1 MTKARQLADLGNAY
15 DDGALSNRN
24 LIINGAMQVAQR
36 GTSQTNVS
44 TFGVKTVDRWKSGPN
59 SFGIYTN
66 TQDTNAPAGFG
77 YSSKWLCTTADTS
90 PASTDYMRI
99 DYGIEAQDLQHL
111 NYGTSDAKDLT
122 LSFWV
127 KSNVAETYVVW
138 FYKSDGTARHIA
150 FTYVIDA
157 INTWEYKTI
166 TIPSDSNALGV
177 INNDNGEGLLMC
189 FCLSTSTANSS
200 GTLPS
205 AWENYVAVNR
215 FAGQTANV
223 GGAVN
228 NYWQITGV
236 QLEVGDT
243 ATPFEH
249 RSYGE
254 ELARCQRYF
263 WAQVPK
269 GEANGAGGNAG
280 QYIIGD
286 GGFLGTGQVE
296 CHVQYPVQMRA
307 SPTLQPSSGT
317 NHFLLEASSGIDYFS
332 NLVAFAQK
340 KQSSLLYNSGATS
353 GTAGEYTR
361 VAASS
366 VNSYVYWDAEL

>member
-138 FYKSDGTARHIA
+138 FYKSDGTARHIG
-150 FTYVIDA
+150 FTYTIDA

-177 INNDNGEGLLMC
+177 INNDDGEGLLMC

-249 RSYGE
+249 RSYGDE
-254 ELARCQRYF
+254 LAKCQRYYYRITNPTNDYGFVGAGLSNSGGNLARCG
-263 WAQVPK
+263 VPLK
-269 GEANGAGGNAG
+269 QNMRAAPTATYINLYGYDGSHVYAATSFSPYSTETNFSFDVGVSGGMLTHR
-280 QYIIGD
+280 
-286 GGFLGTGQVE
+286 GGVALIGTG
-296 CHVQYPVQMRA
+296 
-307 SPTLQPSSGT
+307 S
-317 NHFLLEASSGIDYFS
+317 
-332 NLVAFAQK
+332 
-340 KQSSLLYNSGATS
+340 
-353 GTAGEYTR
+353 
-361 VAASS
+361 
-366 VNSYVYWDAEL
+366 NSYFALDAEL